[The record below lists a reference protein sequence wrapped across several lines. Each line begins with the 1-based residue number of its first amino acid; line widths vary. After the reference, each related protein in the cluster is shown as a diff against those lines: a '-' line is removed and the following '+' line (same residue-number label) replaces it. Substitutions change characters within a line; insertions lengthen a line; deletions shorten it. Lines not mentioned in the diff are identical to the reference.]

1 MSSFLLMAQLPVT
14 HQTLIQECLQI
25 WIVGIGDVLK
35 AQQKPKKLLPQQA
48 PFKFQSGTRRSQAN
62 FILILF
68 RMSQTFRYLCLV
80 CHLPLPWTYWLIA
93 AYRAFL
99 TCPSW
104 LSGFGDSCSLRQHC
118 KISSRGF
125 WSRSPVVLFLMQ
137 RPVRFNEHTG
147 HANLQFNIG
156 VGSTATD
163 CLHPQVSLGTKC
175 KRRKKNSGYKGTKEP
190 RASIFGT
197 KWGAEKLLRASRLEN
212 KEHDNSQPWGCPNV
226 RQTQTYWFIN
236 NKWEFTNKWN
246 YPLVIKH
253 GLVNFSNLRKLWSGA

>member
-35 AQQKPKKLLPQQA
+35 AQQQPKKLLPQQA

-175 KRRKKNSGYKGTKEP
+175 KRRKKTVVTRE
-190 RASIFGT
+190 
-197 KWGAEKLLRASRLEN
+197 LRSQGHPYSVRNEGLRNYLEL
-212 KEHDNSQPWGCPNV
+212 PG
-226 RQTQTYWFIN
+226 
-236 NKWEFTNKWN
+236 
-246 YPLVIKH
+246 
-253 GLVNFSNLRKLWSGA
+253 